1 MVSRVFSVSRGQ
13 FRALCWIEPVDTT
26 PLTLP
31 TVHCTF
37 HSQPTLCVCLCVC
50 GPGMWPFPW
59 FHSSAVRM
67 CLSEQ
72 EFGIAFLKQTRGKR
86 EKRGGTGQRAFSKG
100 LGMVSGLDEGWFLH
114 RWPWNSSFVCWV
126 CVVCVC
132 VSTAV
137 STGLPDDSSTDGF
150 IGFTLN
156 EGKRRRH
163 LLWFGLTGTP

>member
-1 MVSRVFSVSRGQ
+1 MWFPEFSAWAEVSS
-13 FRALCWIEPVDTT
+13 E
-26 PLTLP
+26 
-31 TVHCTF
+31 
-37 HSQPTLCVCLCVC
+37 LCVGLNLWTLLPWLYLQYTAHSILSLLCVSVCVC